1 MIDAQADTYNVD
13 PTLRE
18 QVMSKKE
25 WNEKF
30 LEKFPVSEEQTMR
43 ARQFLL
49 DVLFDKTENEILQLK
64 PVIENM
70 AFAHVDKVNQQA
82 MDTERF
88 ETEQTFTHIMR
99 LLIELQ

>member
-1 MIDAQADTYNVD
+1 MQLLDDIHKSEQIQQLIDAQADTYNVD

-43 ARQFLL
+43 AR
-49 DVLFDKTENEILQLK
+49 
-64 PVIENM
+64 
-70 AFAHVDKVNQQA
+70 
-82 MDTERF
+82 
-88 ETEQTFTHIMR
+88 
-99 LLIELQ
+99 